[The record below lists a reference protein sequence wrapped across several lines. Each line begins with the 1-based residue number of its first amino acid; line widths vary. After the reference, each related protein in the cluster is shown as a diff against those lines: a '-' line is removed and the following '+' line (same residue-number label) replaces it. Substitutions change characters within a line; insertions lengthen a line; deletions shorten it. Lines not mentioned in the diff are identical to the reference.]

1 MTSRPLSCI
10 IIHVV
15 SHRGPAVRQEAGS
28 PAKRGFRKRR
38 EHALFHDTT
47 LKFDARKASA
57 SRGERMP
64 SFFRTGEIVLDFSL
78 RLWLYLIMNI

>member
-57 SRGERMP
+57 SRGERMS
-64 SFFRTGEIVLDFSL
+64 SFFVFGRNLP
-78 RLWLYLIMNI
+78 